1 MIGEK
6 LRDLGRGRTLGL
18 RELMVTI
25 AAAGAFYGCAMG
37 SFACDS
43 VARAKLILYAGI
55 KVPILLLATAAL
67 CLPGFFVV
75 NTVAGLGHAF
85 GRALRAIL
93 AGQAALAVALTS
105 LAPLVL
111 FEYESGVAHPLALL
125 VNAVAFSCASAS
137 GQVVMRRHYRALILE
152 DPRHRIM
159 LGAWIFLYA
168 VVGIQMGWLL
178 RPFVGAPGIPVTF
191 FRSEPFSNA
200 YVVVV
205 ELVLG
210 VLR

>member
-1 MIGEK
+1 MIGET
-6 LRDLGRGRTLGL
+6 LHDLGRGRTLEL
-18 RELMVTI
+18 RALLATI
-25 AAAGAFYGCAMG
+25 AGAGALYGCAMG

-43 VARAKLILYAGI
+43 AARAKLILYAGI

-67 CLPGFFVV
+67 CLPGFFVL

-85 GRALRAIL
+85 ARALRAIL

-105 LAPLVL
+105 LAPLIL
-111 FEYESGVAHPLALL
+111 FTYVRGVAHPLALL
-125 VNAVAFSCASAS
+125 LNAVAFSCASAS
-137 GQVVMRRHYRALILE
+137 GQLVMRRYYRALILE
-152 DPRHRIM
+152 DSRHRIM
-159 LGAWIFLYA
+159 LAAWMFLYA
-168 VVGIQMGWLL
+168 IVGIQMGWML
-178 RPFVGAPGIPVTF
+178 RPFVGGPGIPVTF

-205 ELVLG
+205 ELVLA